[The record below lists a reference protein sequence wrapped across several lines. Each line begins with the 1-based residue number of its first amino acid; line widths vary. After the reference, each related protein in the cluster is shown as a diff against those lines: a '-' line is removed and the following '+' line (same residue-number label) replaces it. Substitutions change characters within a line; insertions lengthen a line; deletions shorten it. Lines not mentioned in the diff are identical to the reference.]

1 MSAEG
6 CFSNMGFGKR
16 KLLPPTTLDLY
27 LKKRA
32 QEKCRKVYSLCVSK
46 LSK

>member
-1 MSAEG
+1 MSAKG
-6 CFSNMGFGKR
+6 YFSNMGFGKR
-16 KLLPPTTLDLY
+16 KSLPPTTLDLY